1 MELEQLI
8 SFLFASIIL
17 TIMPGPDNIFV
28 LTESLTKGTR
38 EGLYI
43 SLGLIGGVVVHTIAA
58 ATGLSIIL
66 KQSEILFLI
75 VKYLGVFYMIWM
87 AWGAYRDRGAPV
99 NIDEDKVGEQGSFA
113 ALFRRGF
120 LMNIL
125 NPKVALFFIAFLPQF
140 VVKSAVPT
148 SIQMFIL
155 GALFMFQG
163 LVIFSL
169 IATLAGRMTKILK
182 SPNFWRV
189 TRYMKITTL
198 LIIAL
203 MLAI

>member
-8 SFLFASIIL
+8 SFIVASIIL

-43 SLGLIGGVVVHTIAA
+43 SFGLIGGVVMHTTAA

-75 VKYLGVFYMIWM
+75 VKYLGVLYMLWM

-99 NIDEDKVGEQGSFA
+99 DIDIDKVGVRGSFTT
-113 ALFRRGF
+113 LFRRGF

-140 VVKSAVPT
+140 VVESDIST
-148 SIQMFIL
+148 TIQMFIL
-155 GALFMFQG
+155 GALFMSQG

-169 IATLAGRMTKILK
+169 IAILAGRMTKILK

-189 TRYMKITTL
+189 TRYLKIVTL
-198 LIIAL
+198 LVIAF